1 MINRLKDSKV
11 LYIVLSIVIAV
22 VLWMYVMDVE
32 SPDMQF
38 TISDIP
44 VTFVGENVL
53 AEENLMVISGKDAT
67 ISLDLQAK
75 RQIQTQLDRT
85 NITITVDL
93 SRLATVGEHQ
103 LAYDIRFPSNI
114 TVGGNLTILNRSS
127 NYVNVT
133 LGRMVTKTIEVE
145 GIFEGSVADGYVA
158 EEMIFSPETI
168 EISGEELEIAKVRCA
183 QVTVVGQDLTETLS
197 MDLPFTLIGYE
208 GEEIASQDIQMSQ
221 ETVNVTLPVVVV
233 KDVPLQV
240 ELTEGGGAKAEN
252 ARVEITPS
260 TITVSGRE
268 EIVSNVESITIGT
281 VDLSQVIGSGELT
294 FTIPIPTGLS
304 NVSGVSE
311 ARVTVSIEGLST
323 RNIDVTNLTTI
334 NEPDNVNVTFVTESL
349 QVVVRGPEE
358 ILAQI
363 SPHNLRAVADLSN
376 VGTATGRYTV
386 PVEVYLDGYAD
397 AGVVGEYQA
406 VVSLTR

>member
-334 NEPDNVNVTFVTESL
+334 NEPDNVNVTFAARRRFLPRSAPTICGLWRTCPMWALPQEGIPC
-349 QVVVRGPEE
+349 R
-358 ILAQI
+358 
-363 SPHNLRAVADLSN
+363 
-376 VGTATGRYTV
+376 
-386 PVEVYLDGYAD
+386 
-397 AGVVGEYQA
+397 
-406 VVSLTR
+406 